1 LKAIRTVKIT
11 IKAGE
16 SNDVKVD
23 KPKKI
28 MDVELNLKELVL
40 ISDDESILLEML
52 TGTFASI

>member
-16 SNDVKVD
+16 SSDVKVD